1 MAQYTKVTLAIFLS
15 YWVIANP
22 NDAEISSKA
31 STIKESSEYK
41 SGDPSLAYVDFE
53 AENPPVF
60 EDKYEERAY
69 LKHRLAIAFRIF
81 AQFGLSEGVAGHLT
95 LRDPVEPDSF
105 WVNPFGTHFSLIR
118 DEDLIRVNHE
128 GKVVDG
134 GKNKRLNYAAYAI
147 HAEIHKARPDVLCAA
162 HSHSTWG
169 RAMSATG
176 RTLDMLTQ
184 DFCVFYN
191 DHILYQNFG
200 GLVLDNS
207 EGRAIAEAL
216 GDRKVAILA
225 NHGILTAG
233 PTIEA
238 TVAWF
243 VLFERCC
250 QIQLAADA
258 AAAGRGIP
266 LVTIGEEEA
275 QATWEAVGTN
285 GNGYFQA
292 LPLYQ
297 VAEREFGERTLLGR
311 GVVTA

>member
-1 MAQYTKVTLAIFLS
+1 MTTTR
-15 YWVIANP
+15 NGG
-22 NDAEISSKA
+22 
-31 STIKESSEYK
+31 SEYK

-53 AENPPVF
+53 AENPPLF
-60 EDKYEERAY
+60 EDKYAERAY
-69 LKHRLAIAFRIF
+69 LKHRLALAFRIF
-81 AQFGLSEGVAGHLT
+81 AQFNLSEGVAGHIT
-95 LRDPVEPDSF
+95 LRDPVEPNSF

-128 GKVVDG
+128 GKVVDA

-147 HAEIHKARPDVLCAA
+147 HAEIHAARPDVLCAA
-162 HSHSTWG
+162 HSHSTYG
-169 RAMSATG
+169 RAMCATG

-184 DFCVFYN
+184 DFCVFYE
-191 DHILYQNFG
+191 DHVLYQNFG

-207 EGRAIAEAL
+207 EGRDIAEAL
-216 GDRKVAILA
+216 GSRKAALLG

-250 QIQLAADA
+250 QIQLMADA
-258 AAAGRGIP
+258 AAAGRGAP

-275 QATWEAVGTN
+275 RATWEAVGTK
-285 GNGYFQA
+285 GNGYFQG
-292 LPLYQ
+292 LPLFQ

-311 GVVTA
+311 GVDAA